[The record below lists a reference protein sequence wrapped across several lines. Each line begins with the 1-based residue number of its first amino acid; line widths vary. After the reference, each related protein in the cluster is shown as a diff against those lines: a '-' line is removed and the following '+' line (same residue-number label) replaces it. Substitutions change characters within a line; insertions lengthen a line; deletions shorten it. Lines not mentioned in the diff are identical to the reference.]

1 MFQILILLTF
11 SLFLQIRWQEWVF
24 DLF

>member
-1 MFQILILLTF
+1 MFQIFILLTL

>member
-1 MFQILILLTF
+1 MFQIFILLTF
-11 SLFLQIRWQEWVF
+11 CLFLQIRWQEWVF